1 MIDKS
6 QLGTIVAILITRTRL
21 HAIRYEDK
29 RMACVRIWKAINK
42 RTDKTMTKA
51 KMTIGQT
58 TIYKTLYRT
67 LMIEQHESY

>member
-1 MIDKS
+1 MIDS
-6 QLGTIVAILITRTRL
+6 QLDTIVTILITRTRL

-29 RMACVRIWKAINK
+29 RMACVRIWKAIN

-58 TIYKTLYRT
+58 TIYKTLHRT
-67 LMIEQHESY
+67 LMIEQHEPY